1 MAAIKPG
8 TADLAFEAVIRGEK
22 ASALGRT
29 GARLEA
35 LLEQLVQIET
45 ELARGEADRGALVAR
60 HAEVREQAKEQL
72 WFLVVQR
79 EAMGLNR
86 HGDVYRIYQIPPRLR

>member
-1 MAAIKPG
+1 MAGLNPG
-8 TADLAFEAVIRGEK
+8 TANLAFEAVIRGEK

-35 LLEQLVQIET
+35 LLELLERLEAEVAQGLGDRAALLAQH
-45 ELARGEADRGALVAR
+45 EL
-60 HAEVREQAKEQL
+60 VREQAKEQL

-86 HGDVYRIYQIPPRLR
+86 HGDVYRVFQIPPRLR